1 MSNRIPIIEGL
12 IQHQKKETISWHVPG
27 HKSGTLFPKGILQLE
42 WDQTELP
49 GLDDLHHPEGIIAE
63 SSVLLQ
69 ELYGALHSHFLVN
82 GSTVGNWAMLA
93 AVAKRGDRIY
103 VQRNSHKSVFNAME
117 WLGLEPVFL
126 QPELGEEL
134 AVGRHVSRE
143 TLTEA
148 IERFPG
154 GVAVFLT
161 SPTYYGEA
169 AEIEEIVE
177 VTNEHD
183 IPLLVD
189 EAHGAH
195 FNAKFGQRSAFELGA
210 TAVVQSAHK
219 TLPALTMGAWMHDR
233 FAEGQTRRLKHAL
246 QSFQSSSPSYLLLAS
261 LDYARSYLAS
271 LTEDDWTKIRKSHE
285 QFHTKLRQ
293 MEGLEIFIYHDWAR
307 FTLRYRGATGAALL
321 EALSRSGI
329 DAEFA
334 LHDHVVCL
342 LPLSHLDEDT
352 CIQYTE
358 RVSEA
363 CDSLKENQANV
374 CIEPPFKGKMKV
386 SELEHSFDSLMDAEG
401 TWVLLEDSIGCVTL
415 ETLIPYPPGIPLL
428 FKGERISAEHV
439 EHIRYYLN
447 VHAHIQGGE
456 RLHEDRICVL
466 KEGQL

>member
-1 MSNRIPIIEGL
+1 MSNRVPIIEGL
-12 IQHQKKETISWHVPG
+12 ISHQKREAVSWHVPG
-27 HKSGTLFPKGILQLE
+27 HKSSDLFPKDILQLE

-63 SSVLLQ
+63 SIGLLE
-69 ELYGALHSHFLVN
+69 ELYGAPHSHFLVN
-82 GSTVGNWAMLA
+82 GSTVGNWGMLA
-93 AVAKRGDRIY
+93 AVANRGDRIY

-126 QPELGEEL
+126 QPELGTDL
-134 AVGRHVSRE
+134 AIGRHVSRE

-148 IERFPG
+148 MERFPG

-169 AEIEEIVE
+169 AKIEEIVE
-177 VTNEHD
+177 VTNEQG

-195 FNAKFGQRSAFELGA
+195 FNANFGQRSAFELGA

-219 TLPALTMGAWMHDR
+219 TLPALTMAAWMHDR
-233 FAEGQTRRLKHAL
+233 FTEGQTRRLKHAL

-271 LTEDDWTKIRKSHE
+271 LTESDWTEIRRSHE
-285 QFHTKLRQ
+285 RFHEELRQ
-293 MEGLEIFIYHDWAR
+293 IEGLEIFIYHDWTR
-307 FTLRYRGATGAALL
+307 FTLRYKAASGAALL
-321 EALSRSGI
+321 EALSRNGI

-342 LPLSHLDEDT
+342 LPLAYLDDET
-352 CIQYTE
+352 FIQYMG
-358 RVSEA
+358 RVRLA

-374 CIEPPFKGKMKV
+374 CIEPPIKGKMKV
-386 SELEHSFDSLMDAEG
+386 SELEYPFDSMMDAEG
-401 TWVLLEDSIGCVTL
+401 TWVLLEDSVGCVTL

-428 FKGERISAEHV
+428 FKGERILAEHV

-456 RLHEDRICVL
+456 RLVEDMICVL